1 MKPSMRTHTEPK
13 PTGNKPIVIKLGGA
27 LLDEPAQNAA
37 FFQTL
42 ANFMQH
48 DHQVVLVHGG
58 GKSVD
63 RHLQLLGHTS
73 QKRDGI
79 RITPP
84 EHMREIAG
92 VLAGQLNAR
101 LVGLLRARG
110 VNAVGLT
117 LADGAT
123 TTARKSEKFSFDAGR
138 VGEITGGDPNLI
150 QTLLRNGCAPIFSS
164 IAMDDAGELLN
175 VNADEAAAAI
185 ARIVSARL
193 LVLLTDVAGVKDGAG
208 NIIPSL
214 DWAGVE
220 RLTNSGAITGG
231 MIAKVRSALEA
242 SEQSGVATLVASWN
256 DANMAD
262 VLRNSGSKTAAGTLF
277 LPSKH
282 LCDIGGHF

>member
-1 MKPSMRTHTEPK
+1 MKPSMRTHTELK
-13 PTGNKPIVIKLGGA
+13 PIGNKPIVVKLGGA

-73 QKRDGI
+73 HKRDGI

-84 EHMREIAG
+84 EHMLEIAG

-123 TTARKSEKFSFDAGR
+123 TTARKSEKFSFDPGR
-138 VGEITGGDPNLI
+138 VGEITGGDANLI
-150 QTLLRNGCAPIFSS
+150 QTLLRNGCTPIFSS

-208 NIIPSL
+208 NIIASL
-214 DWAGVE
+214 NCAGVE

-242 SEQSGVATLVASWN
+242 SDQSGVSTLVASWN
-256 DANMAD
+256 DANIAD
-262 VLRNSGSKTAAGTLF
+262 ALRNRGSETAVGTLF

-282 LCDIGGHF
+282 LCEIGERS

>member
-1 MKPSMRTHTEPK
+1 MRTSTEPK
-13 PTGNKPIVIKLGGA
+13 PLGNSPIVIKLGGA
-27 LLDEPAQNAA
+27 LLDEPTDHAP

-42 ANFMQH
+42 ANFIQH
-48 DHQVVLVHGG
+48 DQRVVLVHGG

-73 QKRDGI
+73 HKREGI

-84 EHMREIAG
+84 EQMQEIAG

-123 TTARKSEKFSFDAGR
+123 TTARKTEKFSFDAGR
-138 VGEITGGDPNLI
+138 VGEITGGDANLI
-150 QTLLRNGCAPIFSS
+150 QTLLRNGCTPIFSS
-164 IAMDDAGELLN
+164 IAMDDSGELLN

-193 LVLLTDVAGVKDGAG
+193 LVLLTDVAGVKDDAG
-208 NIIPSL
+208 KIIHSL
-214 DWAGVE
+214 DRTGVE
-220 RLTNSGAITGG
+220 RLTQSGAITGG
-231 MIAKVRSALEA
+231 MLAKVRGALEA
-242 SEQSGVATLVASWN
+242 SEQSGVATLVAGWN
-256 DANMAD
+256 DANVAD
-262 VLRNSGSKTAAGTLF
+262 ALLNIGSETAAGTMF
-277 LPSKH
+277 LPSKQ
-282 LCDIGGHF
+282 LCDIGGSS

>member
-13 PTGNKPIVIKLGGA
+13 PIGNKPIVVKLGGA

-37 FFQTL
+37 FFDML
-42 ANFMQH
+42 ADFIQH
-48 DHQVVLVHGG
+48 DQHVVLVHGG

-73 QKRDGI
+73 HKRDGI

-84 EHMREIAG
+84 EHMLEIAG

-123 TTARKSEKFSFDAGR
+123 TTARKSKKFSFDPGR
-138 VGEITGGDPNLI
+138 VGEITGGDANLI
-150 QTLLRNGCAPIFSS
+150 QTLLRNGCTPIFSS

-208 NIIPSL
+208 NIIASL
-214 DWAGVE
+214 NCAGVE

-242 SEQSGVATLVASWN
+242 SEQSGVATLVASWT
-256 DANMAD
+256 DANIAD
-262 VLRNSGSKTAAGTLF
+262 ALRNKGSETAAGTLF

-282 LCDIGGHF
+282 LCEIGERS